1 MTQHPIASATADWL
15 DDLLVD
21 PNTGEVIEFTDT
33 PPEAV
38 VTDLAPNIDAKIDGY
53 AAAIRRWEAN
63 AEVCKQEEQR
73 YAVRRKIWENKA
85 KRLKEWI
92 SYVML
97 TTNRQKVATP
107 TTTAQIVPNGGK
119 PGIDLHGD
127 LAEIP
132 TEYLKIETKPDME
145 KIRAALERGESLPFA
160 RLLDR
165 GSHLRIK

>member
-1 MTQHPIASATADWL
+1 MTQHPIASSTADWL

-21 PNTGEVIEFTDT
+21 PNTGELLDVTDT

-38 VTDLAPNIDAKIDGY
+38 VTHLASNIDANIDGY
-53 AAAIRRWEAN
+53 AAAIRRYKAN
-63 AEVCKQEEQR
+63 AEICAQEERR
-73 YAVRRKIWENKA
+73 YATRRKIEENKA
-85 KRLKEWI
+85 KRLEEYV

-97 TTNRQKVATP
+97 STGRQKVKTA

-127 LAEIP
+127 PATIP
-132 TEYLKIETKPDME
+132 TKYLEFVTRPDMA
-145 KIRAALERGESLPFA
+145 KIREALERGEKLPFA
-160 RLLDR
+160 TLMDR

>member
-1 MTQHPIASATADWL
+1 MSQHPIASSTADWL

-21 PNTGEVIEFTDT
+21 PNTGELLDVTDT

-38 VTDLAPNIDAKIDGY
+38 ANDLASNIDAKIDGY
-53 AAAIRRWEAN
+53 AAAIRRWESN
-63 AEVCKQEEQR
+63 AEVCRQEEQR
-73 YAVRRKIWENKA
+73 FAVRRKIWENKA

-107 TTTAQIVPNGGK
+107 TTTAQIVANGGK

-127 LAEIP
+127 PAAIP
-132 TEYLKIETKPDME
+132 TEYLEFVTRPDMA
-145 KIRAALERGESLPFA
+145 KIREALECGEKLPFA
-160 RLLDR
+160 TLMDR